1 MNSFRV
7 TVSTPDGSV
16 FDGQAEGLML
26 RGALGDLA
34 VLAGHIPMITTVRP
48 GKCRILLEED
58 RELTAHT
65 EGGLLTVTKEGAI
78 LLCSTFV
85 KEDED

>member
-1 MNSFRV
+1 MNSFHL

-16 FDGQAEGLML
+16 FDGPSEGLML

-48 GKCRILLEED
+48 GSCRILLEGD

-65 EGGLLTVTKEGAI
+65 EGGLLTVTKDGTI